1 MPPASGRARPAGCF
15 LQCPFCRKFALEIAP
30 ELKKRFVDEG
40 KVQQAFW
47 HLPIEAIHHEAFAA
61 AVAAECA
68 GDQGRFWEMHANLF
82 DAPKDLSTEKI
93 AQIATRVGLSEKLF
107 AACVA
112 KPETAALVKDSV
124 QQAQALQIRST
135 PTFFVGRRTTDG
147 RVQVT
152 DVIRGAQPVTEFVSI
167 IEKAVAS
174 ATQVK

>member
-1 MPPASGRARPAGCF
+1 
-15 LQCPFCRKFALEIAP
+15 
-30 ELKKRFVDEG
+30 
-40 KVQQAFW
+40 
-47 HLPIEAIHHEAFAA
+47 
-61 AVAAECA
+61 
-68 GDQGRFWEMHANLF
+68 MHANLF